1 MGVSLG
7 RILPVEK
14 GVVSCQ
20 AQNLLGLINDYVL
33 LKFWISKLVGPS
45 TFSVLNDLL
54 LSPVSIAECLA
65 LLNDQRKNHDSVGV
79 WCAHASML
87 SVYVYLCGS
96 MCMSTQKK
104 QESETLT
111 ALRMNCCQVCEA
123 RENIHRDQRDI
134 CL

>member
-104 QESETLT
+104 TSGLSQWGEMG
-111 ALRMNCCQVCEA
+111 RG
-123 RENIHRDQRDI
+123 
-134 CL
+134 